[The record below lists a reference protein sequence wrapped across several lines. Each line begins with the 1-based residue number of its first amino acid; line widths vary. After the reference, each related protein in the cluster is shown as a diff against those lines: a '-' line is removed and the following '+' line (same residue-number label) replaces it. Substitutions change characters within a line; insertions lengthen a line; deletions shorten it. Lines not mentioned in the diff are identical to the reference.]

1 MTDTILWIEPSV
13 DFLLLMLIGIAC
25 TEEVKTGNLGTL
37 AFFLFVIVVL
47 IA

>member
-13 DFLLLMLIGIAC
+13 DLLMLIGIAC

-47 IA
+47 VA